1 MKNEL
6 SPKSLS
12 SQSIVSFVETKYGI
26 VASNQSLQFK
36 GGVESAAWK
45 LITDKKNYVV
55 KVYSQREGNPERVED
70 EVNLYDFLLKHSI
83 NVPVVSLSQNG
94 KRVEILKTDNATFSV
109 MMMQF
114 EELRLTHSSSVTQ
127 NEIEKIASTMARM
140 HQALENYP
148 RKENLY
154 KSNLMSPN
162 KLQEWG
168 SYEQLI
174 KSLNKKEFSSEE
186 LAHIRESDSKIID
199 YLKRNFPP
207 QAVNYSILHNDIALE
222 HAQFLPDGEVYFFD
236 FADRSYDPISFEL
249 AVFLTHLF
257 RSDNIS
263 YTRWEELQTWVI
275 NGYQSVRKL
284 PQVDLDAIKPFIL
297 RRIEGEL
304 WYLNQ
309 LSIELNRFVD
319 NRGNRR
325 RYQFLDCL
333 LRRSGIML
341 EG

>member
-1 MKNEL
+1 MKNQL

-12 SQSIVSFVETKYGI
+12 PQSIASFIKAQYGMI
-26 VASNQSLQFK
+26 ASNQPLQFK

-45 LITDKKNYVV
+45 LISDKKNYVV
-55 KVYSQREGNPERVED
+55 KVYSQREGKPERVED
-70 EVNLYDFLLKHSI
+70 EVNLYDFLLRHSI
-83 NVPVVSLSQNG
+83 NTPVVFPSQNG
-94 KRVEILKTDNATFSV
+94 KKVEILKTDNTTFTV
-109 MMMQF
+109 IMMQF

-127 NEIEKIASTMARM
+127 SEIEKIAKTMARM
-140 HQALENYP
+140 HQVLENYP
-148 RKENLY
+148 RKESLY
-154 KSNLMSPN
+154 TSDLMRPN

-174 KSLNKKEFSSEE
+174 KSLNKKEFSSGE
-186 LAHIRESDSKIID
+186 LMHIKEIDNKIID
-199 YLKRNFPP
+199 YLKHNFPP
-207 QAVNYSILHNDIALE
+207 QIVSYSILHNDIALE

-263 YTRWEELQTWVI
+263 YARWEELQRWVL

-284 PQVDLDAIKPFIL
+284 PQTDIDAIKPFII

-309 LSIELNRFVD
+309 LSMDLNKFVD
-319 NRGNRR
+319 NKGNRR
-325 RYQFLDCL
+325 RYEFLGYL
-333 LRRSGIML
+333 LK
-341 EG
+341 